1 MSNETIKLL
10 AAVTGSAILLAVM
23 SACRSTSSG
32 SRSRSSPTPKISPG
46 PAQPVEFINAVSQ
59 GTIEYTLQATG
70 SFNRVVLWTTNKA
83 ETPLQVNV
91 EVGTEFESAQ
101 ADEPLFVFKKAS
113 VVVQPR
119 QRWMVDL
126 AVTSLNIH
134 KFPSVKVDT
143 AWQVHKS
150 NRMVEFLQCASDTL
164 EKKKKINQA
173 SKTILGDLESFMLQ
187 YSVWR
192 ARGAGREDFMDHWIH
207 EEDNPQ
213 SAAETN
219 YAAFYP
225 VLEEIRRTCGTLEK
239 LN

>member
-1 MSNETIKLL
+1 MSNKTIKLL
-10 AAVTGSAILLAVM
+10 AALTGSAILLAVM

-32 SRSRSSPTPKISPG
+32 SRSRSSPTPKTSPG

-91 EVGTEFESAQ
+91 EVGTEFEPAQ
-101 ADEPLFVFKKAS
+101 PDMPLFVFKKTS

-126 AVTSLNIH
+126 AVTSLDIN
-134 KFPSVKVDT
+134 KFPSVKADT

-150 NRMVEFLQCASDTL
+150 NRLTEFLQCASDTL
-164 EKKKKINQA
+164 EKKKK
-173 SKTILGDLESFMLQ
+173 S
-187 YSVWR
+187 
-192 ARGAGREDFMDHWIH
+192 
-207 EEDNPQ
+207 
-213 SAAETN
+213 
-219 YAAFYP
+219 
-225 VLEEIRRTCGTLEK
+225 
-239 LN
+239 

>member
-1 MSNETIKLL
+1 MSNKTIKLL
-10 AAVTGSAILLAVM
+10 AALTGSAILLAVM

-46 PAQPVEFINAVSQ
+46 PAQPVEFITAVSQ
-59 GTIEYTLQATG
+59 GTVEYALKAKG
-70 SFNRVVLWTTNKA
+70 SFRGIVLWITNKS

-91 EVGTEFESAQ
+91 EVGTEFEPQ
-101 ADEPLFVFKKAS
+101 NDVPLFVFKKAS

-126 AVTSLNIH
+126 AVTSLDIH
-134 KFPSVKVDT
+134 KSPSVNVGT
-143 AWQVHKS
+143 TWQVHKS
-150 NRMVEFLQCASDTL
+150 NRLTEFLQCASDTL

-192 ARGAGREDFMDHWIH
+192 ARGAGREDFMDHWIN
-207 EEDNPQ
+207 EEDNPR

-225 VLEEIRRTCGTLEK
+225 VLEEIKRACGSLEK

>member
-10 AAVTGSAILLAVM
+10 AALTGSAILLAVM

-32 SRSRSSPTPKISPG
+32 GRSRSSPTPKISPG

-91 EVGTEFESAQ
+91 EVGTEFEPAQ
-101 ADEPLFVFKKAS
+101 NDVPLFVFKKAS

-126 AVTSLNIH
+126 AVSSLDIH
-134 KFPSVKVDT
+134 KFPSVKADT
-143 AWQVHKS
+143 AWQVHRS
-150 NRMVEFLQCASDTL
+150 NRIVEFLQCASDTL
-164 EKKKKINQA
+164 EKKKKTNHA
-173 SKTILGDLESFMLQ
+173 YETILGDLESFMLQ

-192 ARGAGREDFMDHWIH
+192 ARGAGREDFMDHWIN
-207 EEDNPQ
+207 EEDNPR

-239 LN
+239 L

>member
-1 MSNETIKLL
+1 MSNETIKFL
-10 AAVTGSAILLAVM
+10 AALTGSAILLAVM

-46 PAQPVEFINAVSQ
+46 TAQPVEFITAVSQ
-59 GTIEYTLQATG
+59 GAVEYTLQGTG
-70 SFNRVVLWTTNKA
+70 AFNHVVLWITNKA
-83 ETPLQVNV
+83 ETPLQVSV
-91 EVGTEFESAQ
+91 EVGTEFEPAQ
-101 ADEPLFVFKKAS
+101 NDVPLFVFKKAS

-119 QRWMVDL
+119 QRWFVEL
-126 AVTSLNIH
+126 AVTSLDIH
-134 KFPSVKVDT
+134 KPPSVNVGT

-164 EKKKKINQA
+164 EKKKKINHA
-173 SKTILGDLESFMLQ
+173 YKTILGDLESFMLQ

-192 ARGAGREDFMDHWIH
+192 ARGAGREDFMDHWIN
-207 EEDNPQ
+207 EEDNPR

-225 VLEEIRRTCGTLEK
+225 ILEEIKRTCGSLDK

>member
-1 MSNETIKLL
+1 MSNKTIKLL
-10 AAVTGSAILLAVM
+10 AALTGSALLLAVM

-46 PAQPVEFINAVSQ
+46 PAQPVEFITAVSQ
-59 GTIEYTLQATG
+59 GTVEYTLKAKG
-70 SFNRVVLWTTNKA
+70 SFRGIVLWITNKS

-91 EVGTEFESAQ
+91 EVGTEFEPAQ
-101 ADEPLFVFKKAS
+101 IDLPMVVLKKAS

-126 AVTSLNIH
+126 AVTSLDIH
-134 KFPSVKVDT
+134 KPPSVNVGT
-143 AWQVHKS
+143 TWQVHKS

-164 EKKKKINQA
+164 EKKKKTNHA
-173 SKTILGDLESFMLQ
+173 YETILGDLESFMLQ

-192 ARGAGREDFMDHWIH
+192 ARGAGREDFMDHWIN
-207 EEDNPQ
+207 EEDNPR

-239 LN
+239 L